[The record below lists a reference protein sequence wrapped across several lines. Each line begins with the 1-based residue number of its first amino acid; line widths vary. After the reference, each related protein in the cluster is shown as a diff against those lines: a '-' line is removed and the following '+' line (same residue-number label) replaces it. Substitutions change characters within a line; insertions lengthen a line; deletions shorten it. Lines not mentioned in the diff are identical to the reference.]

1 MDGTLPPE
9 SEGRAPQRMAP
20 HEFPFRSWFEIKPF
34 LSPCSPKGTGYEIS
48 VNPATPVDRRGG
60 VLESSD
66 QEATPSPRSRAHNAP
81 DECPANS
88 KMSCIAYAA
97 SRSDGGWGH

>member
-1 MDGTLPPE
+1 MGPFLLSLKVVPRSGWPRT
-9 SEGRAPQRMAP
+9 S
-20 HEFPFRSWFEIKPF
+20 FPFRSWFEIKPF

-88 KMSCIAYAA
+88 KMSSIVYAA
-97 SRSDGGWGH
+97 SQK